1 MRMERSLKGGQMNAR
16 QMSGQQVAARV
27 ANVSIV
33 VAASLSSCLLSPW
46 LGPVAIPTI
55 PICCLLLLL
64 ILIRPFGS
72 KSSTRRLSLMRGG
85 AELLTAFL
93 WALPIDIVL
102 VLLRTICWGV
112 GPVASA
118 PALQPLRG
126 RGLIISLVMAAAVL
140 ALVFWDGI
148 IRIYLTSIQ
157 LGIRWRVLGIV
168 AGWIFPVNLF
178 VLTRMV
184 AVVADEEEQERER
197 LELDQVR
204 ASSQICHTRYPLL
217 LVHGIF
223 FRDFKRVNYWGRI
236 PQSLMKNG
244 AVIYYGQQQSAASVE
259 ECGKEL
265 AERIDQ
271 ILTET
276 GVEKVNIIAHS
287 KGGLDARAA
296 ISHWGMADKVA
307 SLTTINTPH
316 RGCIFAEQL
325 LTTIPEKTRLAV
337 AARYNFVAGKVGDW
351 KPDFLAGVTDLT
363 ASACREFNDQTPNM
377 PGVLYESVGSYCRKA
392 QSGRFPLNMTYPLV
406 KHMDGLN
413 DGLVSVDSAP
423 WGSSFRLIEPR
434 TNRGISHGD
443 MIDLNRENIPGFDVR
458 EFYVGLVSS
467 LKKRGY

>member
-1 MRMERSLKGGQMNAR
+1 MYKLGLETKTRGDKLG
-16 QMSGQQVAARV
+16 RV
-27 ANVSIV
+27 ANICLV
-33 VAASLSSCLLSPW
+33 VLASLSASLIYAFHLPI
-46 LGPVAIPTI
+46 GIVIGAII
-55 PICCLLLLL
+55 FVSLALCAVL
-64 ILIRPFGS
+64 IYPCAS
-72 KSSTRRLSLMRGG
+72 HSSTCRLTIMKGG
-85 AELLTAFL
+85 RQLLEAFL
-93 WALPIDIVL
+93 WALPVDIIIMGIFACGLATASPPLSGKELAVSLL
-102 VLLRTICWGV
+102 V
-112 GPVASA
+112 AA
-118 PALQPLRG
+118 
-126 RGLIISLVMAAAVL
+126 IIL

-223 FRDFKRVNYWGRI
+223 FHDFKKVNYWGRI
-236 PQSLMKNG
+236 PQALMKNG

-271 ILTET
+271 ILAET
-276 GVEKVNIIAHS
+276 GAEKVNIIAHS

-325 LTTIPEKTRLAV
+325 LTTIPEKTRQAV
-337 AARYNFVAGKVGDW
+337 AARYNFVAGKVGDRG
-351 KPDFLAGVTDLT
+351 PDFLAGVTDLT

>member
-102 VLLRTICWGV
+102 VLLRTIRWGV

-217 LVHGIF
+217 LVHWIF
-223 FRDFKRVNYWGRI
+223 FRDFKKVNY
-236 PQSLMKNG
+236 
-244 AVIYYGQQQSAASVE
+244 
-259 ECGKEL
+259 
-265 AERIDQ
+265 
-271 ILTET
+271 
-276 GVEKVNIIAHS
+276 
-287 KGGLDARAA
+287 
-296 ISHWGMADKVA
+296 
-307 SLTTINTPH
+307 
-316 RGCIFAEQL
+316 
-325 LTTIPEKTRLAV
+325 
-337 AARYNFVAGKVGDW
+337 
-351 KPDFLAGVTDLT
+351 
-363 ASACREFNDQTPNM
+363 
-377 PGVLYESVGSYCRKA
+377 
-392 QSGRFPLNMTYPLV
+392 
-406 KHMDGLN
+406 
-413 DGLVSVDSAP
+413 
-423 WGSSFRLIEPR
+423 
-434 TNRGISHGD
+434 
-443 MIDLNRENIPGFDVR
+443 
-458 EFYVGLVSS
+458 
-467 LKKRGY
+467 

>member
-1 MRMERSLKGGQMNAR
+1 MQAVEVEARAGGGEA
-16 QMSGQQVAARV
+16 GQAV
-27 ANVSIV
+27 NVCV
-33 VAASLSSCLLSPW
+33 VVLASLTAAFIHSFRLPAHIARGMVFLIFLLF
-46 LGPVAIPTI
+46 LV
-55 PICCLLLLL
+55 
-64 ILIRPFGS
+64 ILIHPCDSR
-72 KSSTRRLSLMRGG
+72 SSTRRLSIMKGG
-85 AELLTAFL
+85 RELLEAFL
-93 WALPIDIVL
+93 WALPADIVL
-102 VLLRTICWGV
+102 IGILALV
-112 GPVASA
+112 GRFSGRPVRGGDGIPSH
-118 PALQPLRG
+118 PLTG
-126 RGLIISLVMAAAVL
+126 REAIISLLTAILVL

-148 IRIYLTSIQ
+148 IRIYVTSLQ
-157 LGIRWRVLGIV
+157 LGIRWRVLGIA

-236 PQSLMKNG
+236 PQALMKNG
-244 AVIYYGQQQSAASVE
+244 AIIYYGRQQSAASVE

-265 AERIDQ
+265 AERIDR
-271 ILTET
+271 ILEET
-276 GVEKVNIIAHS
+276 RAGKVNIIAHS

-296 ISHWGMADKVA
+296 ISHWGMANKVA

-325 LTTIPEKTRLAV
+325 LTTIPEKTRQAV
-337 AARYNFVAGKVGDW
+337 AHRYNFVAGKVGDR

-363 ASACREFNDQTPNM
+363 ASACREFNDRTPDM

-392 QSGRFPLNMTYPLV
+392 RSGRFPLNMTYPLV
-406 KHMDGLN
+406 RHMDGLN
-413 DGLVSVDSAP
+413 DGLVSVESAP

-467 LKKRGY
+467 LKNRGY